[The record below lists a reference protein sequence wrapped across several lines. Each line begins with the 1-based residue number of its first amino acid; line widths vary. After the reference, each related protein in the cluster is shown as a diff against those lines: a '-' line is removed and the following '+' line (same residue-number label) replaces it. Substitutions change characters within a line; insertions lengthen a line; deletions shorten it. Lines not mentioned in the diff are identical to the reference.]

1 MVKKAWQQTFRRRK
15 VGGVCELKVG
25 EQRPGARFGRG
36 AVRPVS
42 EPSDG
47 AAMLAPEQ
55 RTAQMQ
61 FLFVYLYTA
70 IKWNLRLFALAEI
83 TLVILKE

>member
-36 AVRPVS
+36 AVRPAS

-47 AAMLAPEQ
+47 AARATDGPD
-55 RTAQMQ
+55 AVSICV
-61 FLFVYLYTA
+61 FVHSY
-70 IKWNLRLFALAEI
+70 
-83 TLVILKE
+83 